1 LLCHNVGNLQEGKS
15 IQLNAL
21 ATCSF
26 PQLPLGL
33 GNGFPIRR
41 NPNKRSLGT
50 SLTSN
55 PLLHCHSPTT
65 SLETCARVDY
75 SCLVAMN
82 RNELAALLAATHK
95 SPRTD
100 QQHSSAAPLS
110 PRQLF
115 QSRVRNLGS
124 SNHIVSPSSQSTSQY
139 PERTS
144 SLSPTRP
151 TQRRSS
157 RLRQAAVTRKPL
169 PAKPS
174 TAPDFVLEERAAWE
188 GSKDQDYT
196 QHNDNDFILIPAS
209 NDSSDSLDQ
218 QKLVPFARTSNDNG
232 QIQRPKTSRG
242 RPQTRDVEET
252 KPGKTPVRPS
262 KFMEGSMNTRSV
274 GVSST
279 WDEHGDR
286 LSLDL
291 GSEDSDATPKAARP
305 SVDSISSSDL
315 SDFRPQGTTSAT
327 IRQRLSKFASS
338 LKPVAEAE
346 KTDLTDHKTP
356 KRRGLRKSISTWSM
370 HKLFGASG
378 SDADS
383 SDSAKVQ
390 QLDTLNERK
399 RKAEEAY
406 EQQFGTKKQKANNG
420 ATVHDPHAT
429 IRGPQRTL
437 KKKLSTSQTSTIIPA
452 TKRRRGPA
460 TSTAMPADP
469 AEVSEEDGDMDHR
482 KRPSR
487 RELEKE
493 NHQLRALLREQQAQA
508 RANLQVA
515 ASRSSFHLPLEANSQ
530 PGKQGKAPATRKST
544 RSHMMADIPPV
555 PPLPGRG
562 ALTNLTNT
570 NTNVYSPPADTGT
583 MKRIR
588 GMTSPSRS
596 QQEDTENN
604 VPAQARNSWNWPDDV
619 F

>member
-1 LLCHNVGNLQEGKS
+1 
-15 IQLNAL
+15 
-21 ATCSF
+21 
-26 PQLPLGL
+26 
-33 GNGFPIRR
+33 
-41 NPNKRSLGT
+41 
-50 SLTSN
+50 
-55 PLLHCHSPTT
+55 
-65 SLETCARVDY
+65 
-75 SCLVAMN
+75 MN
-82 RNELAALLAATHK
+82 RNELAALLAATHSNK

-100 QQHSSAAPLS
+100 PQHSSAAPLS

-124 SNHIVSPSSQSTSQY
+124 HNDIVSPQSSAQY

-144 SLSPTRP
+144 SLSPTKP

-188 GSKDQDYT
+188 GSKGQDYT
-196 QHNDNDFILIPAS
+196 QHNDDDFILIPAS

-218 QKLVPFARTSNDNG
+218 QKLVPFARTSNDNA

-252 KPGKTPVRPS
+252 KSGKTPVRPS
-262 KFMEGSMNTRSV
+262 KFLEGSMNTRSV

-291 GSEDSDATPKAARP
+291 ASEDSDATPRAARP
-305 SVDSISSSDL
+305 STDSLSSSDL
-315 SDFRPQGTTSAT
+315 SDFRPQCTTPAT

-346 KTDLTDHKTP
+346 KTDVTDHKTP
-356 KRRGLRKSISTWSM
+356 KRKGLRKSISTWSM

-390 QLDTLNERK
+390 QLDALNERK

-406 EQQFGTKKQKANNG
+406 EQQFGTKKQKSNG
-420 ATVHDPHAT
+420 GGTVHDPHAT

-437 KKKLSTSQTSTIIPA
+437 KKKRSTSQTSTITPA

-460 TSTAMPADP
+460 TSTALPADP
-469 AEVSEEDGDMDHR
+469 VEISEEDRTTDHR

-493 NHQLRALLREQQAQA
+493 NHQLRALLREQQAQS

-515 ASRSSFHLPLEANSQ
+515 ASRSMYHLPLEDKN
-530 PGKQGKAPATRKST
+530 PGQHRQAPATRKST

-562 ALTNLTNT
+562 ALTNKTNT

-588 GMTSPSRS
+588 AMPSPGRS

-604 VPAQARNSWNWPDDV
+604 VPAGSRNSWNWPDDV